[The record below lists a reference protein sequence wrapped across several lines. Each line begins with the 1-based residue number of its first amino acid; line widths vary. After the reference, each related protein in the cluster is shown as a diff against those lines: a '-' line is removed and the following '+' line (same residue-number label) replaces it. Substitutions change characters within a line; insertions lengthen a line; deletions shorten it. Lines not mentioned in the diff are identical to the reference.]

1 MKILFTTN
9 VPSPYRVDFF
19 NELGK
24 LCDLTVLFEKQ
35 TSTVRDKSW
44 SNYKFNNFKGVI
56 LKGVSVSASKA
67 WCRGYKKYLKDKS
80 YDAIVCCNYSSPT
93 GMAMI
98 SYMRRHKIKYFMEG
112 DGGFAKTGKGLK
124 EKIKKYF
131 IKGACGYFSTAKI
144 HDEYYLT
151 YGADKNKLH
160 RYSFTSLFEKD
171 ILPKLPTKEEKKY
184 LREELG
190 IKSKKVL
197 LAVGRFI
204 EVKGFD
210 VLLRA
215 MKNLSKDIGV
225 YFVGGEATAEYIN
238 LKQEFGLENVNFVG
252 FKNKEELKKYYMA
265 ADLFVLPTRGDVWGL
280 VINEAMANGLPII
293 STDRCVAA
301 TELVEN
307 GVNGYVVQVDNVEE
321 LSCAIERTL
330 NDNLKSMGQESLDK
344 IKKYTFESMSK
355 QHIEILDIVIK
366 KYKN

>member
-24 LCDLTVLFEKQ
+24 LCDLTVLFEKH
-35 TSTVRDKSW
+35 TSTERDRSW
-44 SNYKFNNFKGVI
+44 SNYKFNNFKGVF
-56 LKGVSVSASKA
+56 LKGLSIGVDKA
-67 WCRGYKKYLKDKS
+67 WCRGYKKFLKDKS

-160 RYSFTSLFEKD
+160 RYPFTSLFEKD

-197 LAVGRFI
+197 LAIGQFI
-204 EVKGFD
+204 PRKGFD
-210 VLLRA
+210 VLLRT

-238 LKQEFGLENVNFVG
+238 LKQEFELKNVNFVG
-252 FKNKEELKKYYMA
+252 FKNKEELKKYYMV
-265 ADLFVLPTRGDVWGL
+265 ADLFVLPTREDIWGL

-301 TELVEN
+301 LELVKDGE
-307 GVNGYVVQVDNVEE
+307 NGYVVPVNDVDA
-321 LSCAIERTL
+321 LTIAIKKVLE
-330 NDNLKSMGQESLDK
+330 DDEVCLKMGNESLKK
-344 IKKYTFESMSK
+344 IREYTFENMAK
-355 QHIEILDIVIK
+355 RHMEVFK
-366 KYKN
+366 AFKEE